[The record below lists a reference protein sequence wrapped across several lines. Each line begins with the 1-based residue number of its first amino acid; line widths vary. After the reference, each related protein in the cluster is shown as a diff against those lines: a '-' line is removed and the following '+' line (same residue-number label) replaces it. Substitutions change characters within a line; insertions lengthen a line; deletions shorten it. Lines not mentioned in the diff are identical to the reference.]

1 MKKKLVVLGD
11 GGHARAVVDVALST
25 GEFEI
30 EAVVGIN
37 ESNKALWGKIGVTWV
52 SEEGLERLANPETF
66 AIVGLGQIK
75 DPEPRAEAFLRL
87 TSLGFELATVVAPSS
102 YVSKSADIGK
112 GSIVM
117 HGAVVNAHARIGENT
132 IINSL
137 ALVEHDAV
145 VGSHSHVSTRAVING
160 ECRIGDNT
168 FVGSGAIVK
177 NSVLIGARCVVPMG
191 ALVFADLP
199 DGQQASGL
207 GR

>member
-37 ESNKALWGKIGVTWV
+37 ESNKALWEKMGIAWV
-52 SEEGLERLANPETF
+52 LEEGLEGFANPETC

-102 YVSKSADIGK
+102 YVSKSVAIGK

-117 HGAVVNAHARIGENT
+117 HGAVVNAHARIGQNT

-177 NSVLIGARCVVPMG
+177 NGVSIGTRCVVPMG
-191 ALVFADLP
+191 ALVFSDLQ
-199 DGQQASGL
+199 DGQQAPGL

>member
-25 GEFEI
+25 GEFDI
-30 EAVVGIN
+30 EAVIGIN
-37 ESNKALWGKIGVTWV
+37 ESNKALWEKMGITWV
-52 SEEGLERLANPETF
+52 LEEGLEGLANPETF

-87 TSLGFELATVVAPSS
+87 TSLGFQLATVVAPSS
-102 YVSKSADIGK
+102 YVSKSAAIGK

-177 NSVLIGARCVVPMG
+177 NGVSIGARCVVPMG

-199 DGQQASGL
+199 DGQKASGL

>member
-11 GGHARAVVDVALST
+11 GGHARAVVDAALST

-37 ESNKALWGKIGVTWV
+37 ESNEALWEKMGITWV
-52 SEEGLERLANPETF
+52 SEEGLEGLANPEAF

-87 TSLGFELATVVAPSS
+87 TSLGFELATVVAPSA
-102 YVSKSADIGK
+102 YVSKSAAIGK
-112 GSIVM
+112 GSVVM

-177 NSVLIGARCVVPMG
+177 NGVSIGTRCVVPMG
-191 ALVFADLP
+191 ALVFSDLQ
-199 DGQQASGL
+199 DGQQAPGL